1 MNDILNFNSVL
12 LPRKDIDL
20 HKWAVIAC
28 DQFTSTPKYWRQVE
42 ELIKGAYSTG
52 HITFPEI
59 YLSADNSPRIESI
72 NREMRRYLDD
82 GIFAEH
88 KNCAVVTRRGT
99 KYNKQRLGLVLSVDL
114 EQYSWVEADRALIRA
129 SEGTILS
136 RIPPRVKIREN
147 APIELPH
154 IMLLIDDRERTVIE
168 PLYEKIKAAA
178 PLYDFDL
185 NMDGGHVTGWKTTGT
200 AAIGDAL
207 QALLKPETL
216 LKKYGSADR
225 LLFAVGDGN
234 HSLATA
240 KAVWQNLKQTLNEA
254 QRKAHPAR
262 YALVEVVNIY
272 DEGLKFEPIHRV
284 VFGIDKA
291 KFMKNLPQI
300 TSDAVGS
307 IARAQAYIDAYI
319 AENGGEVDYIHG
331 EGEVE
336 SIVKENEKRGAA
348 GIIMPRMK
356 KEEFFNYIIN
366 KGTLPRKTFSMGEG
380 IEKRYYLEAR
390 KIK

>member
-1 MNDILNFNSVL
+1 MNKILDFNNIL
-12 LPRKDIDL
+12 LPNKNIDL
-20 HKWAVIAC
+20 YKWAVIAC
-28 DQFTSTPKYWRQVE
+28 DQFTSTPKYWQKVE
-42 ELIKGAYSTG
+42 ELIAGAYSTG

-59 YLSADNSPRIESI
+59 YLSADNEKRIESI

-82 GIFAEH
+82 GIFTEY
-88 KNCAVVTRRGT
+88 KNCAVVTRRET

-114 EQYSWVEADRALIRA
+114 EQYSWVEADKALIRA

-147 APIELPH
+147 APVELPH

-185 NMDGGHVTGWKTTGT
+185 NMDGGHITGWKTTET
-200 AAIGDAL
+200 AAIETAV

-216 LKKYGSADR
+216 FKKYGSDDR

-240 KAVWQNLKQTLNEA
+240 KAVWQNLKQTLSEA
-254 QRKAHPAR
+254 QRKTHPAR
-262 YALVEVVNIY
+262 YALAEVVNIY

-284 VFGIDKA
+284 VFDIDKV
-291 KFMKNLPQI
+291 KFTKNLPQI
-300 TSDAVGS
+300 TADAVGS
-307 IARAQAYIDAYI
+307 IARIQAYIDAYI
-319 AENGGEVDYIHG
+319 AENGGEADYIHG
-331 EGEVE
+331 GDEVAN
-336 SIVKENEKRGAA
+336 IVKENGKRGAA